1 MHNWHNI
8 PSSRPRNLLRSFLA
22 NRAAFAHAFAAGLGV
37 AGGAPRSTAAPPPLA
52 RFAKLQE
59 LTE

>member
-1 MHNWHNI
+1 
-8 PSSRPRNLLRSFLA
+8 LRSFLA
-22 NRAAFAHAFAAGLGV
+22 NRAAFAHAFAARLGV
-37 AGGAPRSTAAPPPLA
+37 AGAAPRSTAAAALRA